1 MKVFAAQ
8 PLPIFPPTSQGVPLR
23 CLRERVVQSVA
34 FEAGRLVLAAPL
46 YAAVF
51 GSSYVESVTLLAAIA
66 VVCMIWCPFHNFA
79 FDWLEARLAG
89 RTASDRPHH
98 WRVVHALS
106 DEASSVVVVSLPLLM
121 SLGGLRFTEALLA
134 EVGLSL
140 FYAGYAYLIY
150 LAFDRLRPVVPV
162 R

>member
-1 MKVFAAQ
+1 MKGFAAQ
-8 PLPIFPPTSQGVPLR
+8 PLLPFPSTSHGVPMR

-34 FEAGRLVLAAPL
+34 FEAGGLVLAAPL

-51 GSSYVESVTLLAAIA
+51 GASYGESVTLLAAIA

-106 DEASSVVVVSLPLLM
+106 DEASSVVVSLPLLM
-121 SLGGLRFTEALLA
+121 SFGGLGFAEALLA

-140 FYAGYAYLIY
+140 FYAGYAYLFY
-150 LAFDRLRPVVPV
+150 LAFDRLRPVVTV